1 MAGVGETRHPGAE
14 ALLLSPSLISLH
26 LVRMGGCGG
35 RGGEAGGGADFGT
48 GRTFSSQ
55 CVSGLFSEN
64 VTDAM
69 LWPLHVPCVQ
79 IGAL

>member
-1 MAGVGETRHPGAE
+1 MRWPGW
-14 ALLLSPSLISLH
+14 
-26 LVRMGGCGG
+26 GG
-35 RGGEAGGGADFGT
+35 GGGADFDT
-48 GRTFSSQ
+48 GRTFTSQ